1 MTEGTA
7 TVDRST
13 VRLLIGI
20 IGVLA
25 AIGLGGTL
33 WLLGIKADA
42 SSVAVF
48 AGLTGTL
55 IGALTTLATN
65 RSGPPAA
72 LGPQEPAVT
81 LPAPTTPDVTP
92 EAGSGRTSGQSVDV
106 TPVEPATGHQWAATV
121 AATGPGMLGL

>member
-1 MTEGTA
+1 MPEP

-13 VRLLIGI
+13 VRLLITI

-33 WLLGIKADA
+33 WLLGTGRDA
-42 SSVAVF
+42 SAVAVF
-48 AGLTGTL
+48 AGMTGTL

-65 RSGPPAA
+65 RSTTTPAQSAQAVASTPAA
-72 LGPQEPAVT
+72 PI
-81 LPAPTTPDVTP
+81 APEATP
-92 EAGSGRTSGQSVDV
+92 EAGRGQTSGPSDPSAGVD
-106 TPVEPATGHQWAATV
+106 PVASTV